1 MTTVVKSID
10 FQLYPRAE
18 DNINFVK
25 RRVLTKSKSRINLVW
40 PLHCSP
46 RAWLALLQKCKL
58 VTNHGTWRTYEYCT
72 LSGRG
77 PHNPPKYTLL
87 TQPPEPRPLK
97 FCRNFFLSIALK
109 VTCDQA
115 VLLEV
120 AWVAGVRK
128 GRGRELGRKTVAR
141 GRRE

>member
-1 MTTVVKSID
+1 MGRGVLMNIIID
-10 FQLYPRAE
+10 
-18 DNINFVK
+18 
-25 RRVLTKSKSRINLVW
+25 
-40 PLHCSP
+40 
-46 RAWLALLQKCKL
+46 
-58 VTNHGTWRTYEYCT
+58 T

-77 PHNPPKYTLL
+77 THNPPKYTLL

-97 FCRNFFLSIALK
+97 FCRNFFLSIAPK

-128 GRGRELGRKTVAR
+128 GRGRELGRKTSR
-141 GRRE
+141 EGEGRRGTPIVIKKITKITQL

>member
-1 MTTVVKSID
+1 MERGVLMNIVID
-10 FQLYPRAE
+10 
-18 DNINFVK
+18 
-25 RRVLTKSKSRINLVW
+25 
-40 PLHCSP
+40 
-46 RAWLALLQKCKL
+46 
-58 VTNHGTWRTYEYCT
+58 T

-77 PHNPPKYTLL
+77 THNPPKYTLL

-128 GRGRELGRKTVAR
+128 GRGRELGRKTSR
-141 GRRE
+141 EGGGRRGTPILIKKITKITQL